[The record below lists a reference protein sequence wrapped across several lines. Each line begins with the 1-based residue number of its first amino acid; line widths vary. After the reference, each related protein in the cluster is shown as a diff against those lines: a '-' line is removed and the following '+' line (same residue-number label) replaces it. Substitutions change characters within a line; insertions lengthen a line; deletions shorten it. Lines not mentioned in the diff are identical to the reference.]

1 MKDFLTDR
9 SNQSHLVG
17 VPKPGVPQT
26 PVNKVDEHF
35 AAESRA
41 QPQPSSVCSTAS
53 STPAAVSVQQSKRG
67 TMGWQKTGHSSSD
80 GQQRA
85 GKEGHT
91 AVAENHNEKPFVAHG
106 VPYPHPHC
114 LLLPTQHNRALSG
127 PCLEMVSA
135 DSRQGPSKYAMW
147 RRAFRPRRGPLPW
160 RPSTAAV
167 DTVFRTFL
175 HPWLPNPAWSSR
187 NQQRM
192 CGPWTAKTRLLMS
205 LPSWSH
211 PQKLVCTAH
220 PTEGSQATN
229 PSQPEPK
236 PSLLSS
242 ASPSKERWVCS
253 HCQLHATN

>member
-85 GKEGHT
+85 GKEGHK
-91 AVAENHNEKPFVAHG
+91 AVALRRYQRTTMRSLLLRMESLILTLTAFFFQLSTTGLSQDLAWRWCRQTADKGQASMQCGGGPSDPGEDPCHGVQAQQQWTLCSELSSILGFQTQPGPAETNSVCAAHG
-106 VPYPHPHC
+106 
-114 LLLPTQHNRALSG
+114 
-127 PCLEMVSA
+127 
-135 DSRQGPSKYAMW
+135 
-147 RRAFRPRRGPLPW
+147 RPRPGSWWVSQAEVIHRNWCALHILQRGP
-160 RPSTAAV
+160 R
-167 DTVFRTFL
+167 
-175 HPWLPNPAWSSR
+175 
-187 NQQRM
+187 QQ
-192 CGPWTAKTRLLMS
+192 TRVS
-205 LPSWSH
+205 QS
-211 PQKLVCTAH
+211 Q
-220 PTEGSQATN
+220 SQA
-229 PSQPEPK
+229 
-236 PSLLSS
+236 
-242 ASPSKERWVCS
+242 C
-253 HCQLHATN
+253 